1 MIKPYGLDTNNHSA
15 FKLNYHLILTIKY
28 RQRIITKEIEQRL
41 VEIFEYIAPNHH
53 VTLIESG
60 ADEDHIHFLFSTWPN
75 TDLSKF
81 INAYKAASSR
91 LTRKEH
97 PEIKQ
102 KLWHG
107 NFWSP
112 SYCLITTGGAT
123 LEILQK
129 YIESQG
135 EEQHKNK
142 RAKRDQAKKQARAK

>member
-28 RQRIITKEIEQRL
+28 RRRVITKEIEEQL
-41 VEIFEYIAPNHH
+41 IDIFKYIAPNHH

-75 TDLSKF
+75 TNLSKF

-91 LTRKEH
+91 LVRKNH
-97 PEIKQ
+97 PEVLQ

-129 YIESQG
+129 YVESQG
-135 EEQHKNK
+135 SEAHQEK
-142 RAKRDQAKKQARAK
+142 RRKRNEARHS